1 MNDITYTLVS
11 GVNVNLYMKFYPSLL
26 TTILEDGANS
36 RVLESFIEVTYHDE
50 TYADGVPAFSYLDV
64 ETVPWGAKHLI
75 STFIRE
81 RKQIMLPRDARYIWK
96 RLVEMG
102 WKRK

>member
-1 MNDITYTLVS
+1 MNDITYTLVN
-11 GVNVNLYMKFYPSLL
+11 GVNVNLYMKFHPSLL
-26 TTILEDGANS
+26 TTMLEDVANS
-36 RVLESFIEVTYHDE
+36 RVLESFVEVTFHDD
-50 TYADGVPAFSYLDV
+50 TYAVPAFSYLDI

-75 STFIRE
+75 STFIRG
-81 RKQIMLPRDARYIWK
+81 RKQIMLPRDARHIWK